1 MVVGVKFS
9 GSGTA
14 VGLGRQRGGQGFTL
28 IELLV
33 VIAIIAVLAAL
44 LVPAMRGMAERA
56 SRVECASNLRQCG
69 SALFAYAS
77 DNNGR
82 LPIPVGRSYPDSY
95 GNLTE
100 MCNDYFNDFGIW
112 GCPAMACVPIDD
124 PGNTTLK
131 RCTYQYFA
139 NFPSMT
145 PPKQINSGRLQGT
158 GSRTLLMQDNAYT
171 FGGKWRCTHSEGGT
185 RTTST
190 PSNPSFTLY
199 FEGVPKGLNVLFG
212 DGGVKWVPFNE
223 NMEGLQWI
231 YKSGGYQALTTAD
244 VVVQ

>member
-1 MVVGVKFS
+1 M
-9 GSGTA
+9 
-14 VGLGRQRGGQGFTL
+14 
-28 IELLV
+28 
-33 VIAIIAVLAAL
+33 VIAIIAVLASL
-44 LVPAMRGMAERA
+44 LVPSMGGMAERA
-56 SRVECASNLRQCG
+56 SRAECASNLRQCG

-95 GNLTE
+95 GDLTN
-100 MCNDYFNDFGIW
+100 MCKGYFSDFGIW

-145 PPKQINSGRLQGT
+145 PPQQINSGRLQGI

-171 FGGKWRCTHSEGGT
+171 FNGKWRCTHSEGGT

-199 FEGVPKGLNVLFG
+199 FEGIPKGLNVLFG
-212 DGGVKWVPFNE
+212 DGSVKWVPYNK

-231 YKSGGYQALTTAD
+231 YKSGGYQAATAAD